1 MSGSRE
7 QIRVLLADDN
17 SAVRYGFRLIID
29 SQPDMQVVAE
39 TANGEDALD
48 VIQKCQPDVAI
59 MDVRMPRMDGLM
71 TIRSLAHTPST
82 TRIIVATSFDDDA
95 YVYEALRLGVS
106 GFLIKVSASRFL
118 VEAIRA
124 THQGE
129 AFMSPSVTVRLLRHV
144 KSETPTPSRGEHV
157 LTSRE
162 LELAK
167 LIARGMSNAEI
178 ADALYISVGT
188 VKTHVANTQRK
199 LDVSN
204 RIAIAAWVWA
214 CGHAD
219 PNR

>member
-1 MSGSRE
+1 MSESRGR
-7 QIRVLLADDN
+7 IRVLLADDN

-29 SQPDMQVVAE
+29 SQPDMYVVAE

-48 VIQKCQPDVAI
+48 VMQQCQPDVAI
-59 MDVRMPRMDGLM
+59 MDVRMPRMDGLQA
-71 TIRSLAHTPST
+71 IRSLANTAST

-95 YVYEALRLGVS
+95 YVYEALQLGVS

-124 THQGE
+124 AHQGE

-144 KSETPTPSRGEHV
+144 KSESISQSRSEHD

-162 LELAK
+162 LDLAK

-178 ADALYISVGT
+178 AEALFISVGT
-188 VKTHVANTQRK
+188 VKTHVANAQRK
-199 LDVSN
+199 LDVTN
-204 RIAIAAWVWA
+204 RIGIAAWVWA

-219 PNR
+219 PGE